1 MGAPGPSL
9 SKEQLDSIQEM
20 LNSVIRNPRDVELL
34 MKMGQKAR
42 ELAAVVNESA
52 QLHRI
57 LDKMAQELGLA
68 LSNPE
73 MP

>member
-1 MGAPGPSL
+1 
-9 SKEQLDSIQEM
+9 
-20 LNSVIRNPRDVELL
+20 